1 LSRSMQISMEV
12 LPRIVVFGV
21 TTVIAVAVVVA
32 VGTAVST
39 FSEITVIM
47 AVFRSAKGIFVFK

>member
-1 LSRSMQISMEV
+1 MQISMEV